1 MENLLSLAKQTLSI
15 VSTATAKDQ
24 EIKSL
29 IQAGILD
36 MQRRGI
42 DVTTSETNQLK
53 ISTIMMFVKGHFG
66 NVEIKEKELAQKT
79 YELLCLN
86 LSLSEDYRGNSNV

>member
-1 MENLLSLAKQTLSI
+1 MENLLTLAKQTLSI

-24 EIKSL
+24 EITSL
-29 IQAGILD
+29 VQAGILD

-42 DVTTSETNQLK
+42 DVSATDTNQLK

-66 NVEIKEKELAQKT
+66 NVEIKEKELAQQT

>member
-1 MENLLSLAKQTLSI
+1 MENLLTLAKQTLSI
-15 VSTATAKDQ
+15 VSTATAKDE
-24 EIKSL
+24 EIKAL

-42 DVTTSETNQLK
+42 DVSATDTNQLK

>member
-1 MENLLSLAKQTLSI
+1 MENLLTIAKQTLSI
-15 VSTATAKDQ
+15 VSTATAKDE
-24 EIKSL
+24 EIKTL
-29 IQAGILD
+29 INAAVLD

-42 DVTTSETNQLK
+42 DVSLTDTNQLK

-86 LSLSEDYRGNSNV
+86 LSLSEEYRG

>member
-1 MENLLSLAKQTLSI
+1 MENLLALAKQTLSI
-15 VSTATAKDQ
+15 VSTATAKDE
-24 EIKSL
+24 EIKAL

-42 DVTTSETNQLK
+42 DVSATDTNQLK

-66 NVEIKEKELAQKT
+66 NVEIKEKELAQQT

-86 LSLSEDYRGNSNV
+86 LSLSEEYRG

>member
-1 MENLLSLAKQTLSI
+1 MENLLTLAKQTLSI
-15 VSTATAKDQ
+15 VSTATAKDE
-24 EIKSL
+24 EIKAL

-42 DVTTSETNQLK
+42 DVSLTDINQLK